1 MVATASLWS
10 LGGHRR
16 RPILRTATELAAVCL
31 CIGLLALNIYGV
43 IYPADLRNRFP
54 QHLLSY
60 SQALSEIDTAWHREG
75 ATPRFFADATR
86 IYHAASAYEW
96 PDGMAWVAWRD
107 DWILALSGHLGPL
120 IHFLRPGVSP
130 ALFRQFQS
138 YHYERALGRGF
149 GICSQNA
156 LGLAD
161 LLYRKFDSD
170 IHVVGLDGH
179 VVTQVNLPDGRQMI
193 LDPST
198 GVVFSFSLGYA
209 QSHLGEVTQAYT
221 KAGYA
226 KLAKLYG
233 HAGNFISSRPGTDYY
248 GSGSPDR
255 LNRVR
260 LYEAASD
267 VLMWLI
273 PLVGLL
279 IVALL
284 RIRTHRRGAAAAGAP
299 AVIPT

>member
-1 MVATASLWS
+1 MVATASLWP
-10 LGGHRR
+10 LGGHRWQ
-16 RPILRTATELAAVCL
+16 PILRTAAVLAAACL
-31 CIGLLALNIYGV
+31 CVWLLALDIYGV

-60 SQALSEIDTAWHREG
+60 SQALSEIDTVWHREG

-86 IYHAASAYEW
+86 IYHAASAFEW

-107 DWILALSGHLGPL
+107 DSILALSGCLGPL
-120 IHFLRPGVSP
+120 VHALRPGVSP
-130 ALFRQFQS
+130 ALFREFQS

-156 LGLAD
+156 FGLAD
-161 LLYRKFDSD
+161 LLYRKYDSD

-198 GVVFSFSLGYA
+198 GVVLPFSLSYA
-209 QSHLGEVTQAYT
+209 ESHLGEVTQAYI
-221 KAGYA
+221 KAGFA
-226 KLAKLYG
+226 NLAKLYD
-233 HAGNFISSRPGTDYY
+233 HAGNFISPRPGTDYY
-248 GSGSPDR
+248 GSGSPDS

-260 LYEAASD
+260 LYEGASN
-267 VLMWLI
+267 V
-273 PLVGLL
+273 
-279 IVALL
+279 
-284 RIRTHRRGAAAAGAP
+284 
-299 AVIPT
+299 